1 MIKFK
6 YSALDERNEII
17 KGQIDAYDE
26 IEAQNMIAE
35 IGYKPIRLT
44 MAGLGSGSAK
54 DKIKKMS
61 SDEIALFCKQ
71 LSIITKS
78 GISIIKGLLLVRN
91 QSDNKKMKLL
101 AENLHMGIQKGCSLS
116 EAMKNCGF
124 RLPMLL
130 INMVQVGEASGNL
143 DDIFK
148 KMSAYFEKESKTKKK
163 IIGAMTYPGILLV
176 GSIGVIALFS
186 FLILPQMMEL
196 VIDSGGKMPV
206 ITKFMMD
213 SADFVKNNILYMLIG
228 AAILI
233 TLYLKA
239 LPYEFRRKIVDVLFF
254 KTPGVAG
261 VTRDFMTARLTK
273 TMGILIETGLSMMST
288 LETLERV
295 MGNETIS
302 KGIAGVRDGIN
313 KGESLS
319 KSMEQMGY
327 FDNMVINIMAI
338 GEDTGNLGESLLDL
352 ADYYDEKF
360 DTGVTSLVGMIEP
373 IFTLGMGAIIGT
385 ILLSSMLPMFNM
397 ISTMGGQ

>member
-26 IEAQNMIAE
+26 SEAQKMIAE
-35 IGYKPIRLT
+35 LGYKPIRIT
-44 MAGLGSGSAK
+44 MSGVGSKK
-54 DKIKKMS
+54 DKLGKFS

-91 QSDNKKMKLL
+91 QSENKKIKLL
-101 AENLHMGIQKGCSLS
+101 AENLHIGIQKGCSLS

-130 INMVQVGEASGNL
+130 INMVQVGEVSGNL

-148 KMSAYFEKESKTKKK
+148 KMTDYFEKDSKTKKK
-163 IIGAMTYPGILLV
+163 IIGAMIYPSILLV

-186 FLILPQMMEL
+186 FLILPQMMGI
-196 VIDSGGKMPV
+196 VIDSGGKMPL
-206 ITKFMMD
+206 ITTFMMG
-213 SADFVKNNILYMLIG
+213 SAEFVKNNILYLSIG
-228 AAILI
+228 AVILI
-233 TLYLKA
+233 TLYFKA
-239 LPYEFRRKIVDVLFF
+239 IPYEFRRKMIDAILF

-273 TMGILIETGLSMMST
+273 TMGILIETGLSMMVT

-302 KGIAGVRDGIN
+302 KGIAGVREGVN

-319 KSMEQMGY
+319 KSMEKMGY
-327 FDNMVINIMAI
+327 FDNMVVNIMAI

-360 DTGVTSLVGMIEP
+360 DSGVTKLVSMIEP
-373 IFTLGMGAIIGT
+373 MFTLGMGAVIGT